1 MKNNTNHTIVN
12 LFNEL
17 TSGRSIDL
25 DYNNRSYTFTR
36 QNDNEM
42 LVYYINDMGSEL
54 MGHFRVEPNR
64 KDITFIFW
72 ELNKPNDSEYPITD
86 LKQLNGLGIYLQFNK
101 IVNEANQ

>member
-1 MKNNTNHTIVN
+1 MKNNTNHKIAT

-17 TSGRSIDL
+17 SSGRSIDL

-54 MGHFRVEPNR
+54 MGHFRVEENR

-72 ELNKPNDSEYPITD
+72 ELEKINDSEFPIVNME
-86 LKQLNGLGIYLQFNK
+86 QLDGLGLYLQFNK
-101 IVNEANQ
+101 IVNEANE